1 MAMINQVKVELKK
14 LLENKLNISGI
25 VVETPKKGQSD
36 LSIPLFG
43 FVKLL
48 GLPMMDVYHKFSDV
62 IKEYPLYLK
71 DEFVSG
77 FLNIYLNREILAKNI
92 LDEVHLKKSNYGS
105 SDINGKTVVIDYSS
119 PNIAKSFSVGH
130 LRSTVIGNSLKLIYE
145 KNGYRVIGINHLGD
159 WGTQFGRMIVAYK
172 KWGNESLIEKNPI
185 SELQK
190 LYVKFHDELANHPEL
205 EQEGRDAFL
214 KLEQG
219 DPEYIKLWDFF
230 REQSLKEFMEMYDLL
245 NVKFDSFNGEAFY
258 NDKMDRVVKELEDKN
273 LIKEDEGAL
282 VVFIG
287 ENYPPVLIKRS
298 DGATLYATRDL
309 AALLYR
315 KDTYNFDKI
324 LYVVGNEQKLHFES
338 LKKVSDLMGYNFDLV
353 HVNFGLVLQDGKK
366 MSTRTGKYTKLMDV
380 INEAI
385 SNAKKAIEE
394 KNPNLENKE
403 EVAKTVGVGAIIFN
417 DLKNERHLDVEYN
430 LEQMVKFEGQT
441 GPYLQ
446 YSIVRI
452 FSMLKNVNLNFD
464 LVNYQIYTND
474 VYFNLVQLID
484 QFPVVLERAQNEN
497 SPSVIARYLLQLAQE
512 FNSFYGKVRILADD
526 QNLLQSNIYL
536 VTAIQTVLIEGLRLL
551 GIGYL
556 EAM

>member
-1 MAMINQVKVELKK
+1 MINQVKVELKK

-219 DPEYIKLWDFF
+219 DPEYIKLWEFF

-464 LVNYQIYTND
+464 LVNYQTYTND

>member
-1 MAMINQVKVELKK
+1 MINQVKVELKK

-172 KWGNESLIEKNPI
+172 KWGNESLIKKNPI

-464 LVNYQIYTND
+464 LVNYQTYTND

>member
-464 LVNYQIYTND
+464 LVNYQTYTND

>member
-1 MAMINQVKVELKK
+1 MINQVKVELKK

-172 KWGNESLIEKNPI
+172 KWGNESLIKKNPI

-394 KNPNLENKE
+394 KNPNLKNKE

-464 LVNYQIYTND
+464 LVNYQTYTND

>member
-1 MAMINQVKVELKK
+1 MINQVKVELKK

-172 KWGNESLIEKNPI
+172 KWGNESLIKKNPI

-219 DPEYIKLWDFF
+219 DPEYIKLWEFF

-258 NDKMDRVVKELEDKN
+258 NDKMDRVVKELEEKN

-464 LVNYQIYTND
+464 LVNYQTYTND

-526 QNLLQSNIYL
+526 QNLLQTNIYL

>member
-1 MAMINQVKVELKK
+1 MINQVKVELKK

-145 KNGYRVIGINHLGD
+145 KNGYHVIGINHLGD

-464 LVNYQIYTND
+464 LVNYQTYTND

-526 QNLLQSNIYL
+526 QNLLQTNIYL

>member
-62 IKEYPLYLK
+62 IKDYPLYLK

-145 KNGYRVIGINHLGD
+145 KNGYHVIGINHLGD

-219 DPEYIKLWDFF
+219 DPEYIKLWEFF

-464 LVNYQIYTND
+464 LVNYQTYTND

-526 QNLLQSNIYL
+526 QNLLQANIYL

>member
-1 MAMINQVKVELKK
+1 MINQVKVELKK

-464 LVNYQIYTND
+464 LVNYQTYTND

-526 QNLLQSNIYL
+526 QNLLQTNIYL

>member
-1 MAMINQVKVELKK
+1 MINQVKVELKK
-14 LLENKLNISGI
+14 LLENKLNISSI

-464 LVNYQIYTND
+464 LVNYQTYTND

>member
-1 MAMINQVKVELKK
+1 MINQVKVELKK
-14 LLENKLNISGI
+14 LLEDKLNISGI

-145 KNGYRVIGINHLGD
+145 KNGYHVIGINHLGD

-190 LYVKFHDELANHPEL
+190 LYVKFHDELADHPEL

-219 DPEYIKLWDFF
+219 DPEYIKLWEFF

-464 LVNYQIYTND
+464 LVNYQTYTND

-526 QNLLQSNIYL
+526 QNLLQANIYL

>member
-1 MAMINQVKVELKK
+1 MINQVKVELKK

-62 IKEYPLYLK
+62 IKDYPLYLK

-145 KNGYRVIGINHLGD
+145 KNGYHVIGINHLGD

-219 DPEYIKLWDFF
+219 DPEYIKLWEFF

-464 LVNYQIYTND
+464 LVNYQTYTND

-526 QNLLQSNIYL
+526 QNLLQANIYL

>member
-1 MAMINQVKVELKK
+1 MINQVKVELKK

-464 LVNYQIYTND
+464 LVNYQTYTND